1 MEQKQPTTNL
11 LSQTGYAPRVD
22 VLVGQRQF
30 PALEAKNICSSR
42 TFPGSWE
49 VGCGHWN
56 WAHASALALE
66 WEAGAEEPWAPRGI
80 PVTTAPGG
88 HVALGQR
95 WQPSEC
101 PVPRSAAL
109 GCKLQH
115 RGMV

>member
-11 LSQTGYAPRVD
+11 LSQTGYAPRMD

-80 PVTTAPGG
+80 PVTTAPGD

-95 WQPSEC
+95 WQ
-101 PVPRSAAL
+101 
-109 GCKLQH
+109 
-115 RGMV
+115 